1 MYRATMAKT
10 KKIKKQ
16 YIFCTIVTNSEILW
30 HETERLRAL
39 MTRPDVLCLY
49 FSDTA
54 GIGQGREKKNVAQF
68 KQFYLNLSAAL
79 SPHYFLPSL

>member
-1 MYRATMAKT
+1 MY
-10 KKIKKQ
+10 ILYYCHQ
-16 YIFCTIVTNSEILW
+16 GEILW